1 MTGQFI
7 AHTPNIAA
15 DFAWRRWVKVLPL
28 SCAATLGLMVLME
41 RLIATAPVELPPL
54 VPYVVPDIV
63 MPETPVVIVRDTMPV
78 KPEAVLPEPVLPP
91 PSIDFTADT
100 PQISPVLPVAKI
112 DPPSLTTY
120 SSATPVPTVM
130 VQAAYPHRALSRGIE
145 GYVDVAFDVTETGA
159 TTNVRVISAHPENV
173 FDRAAVRAVQNWK
186 FAPVVV
192 DGTPQP
198 YMGLRRR
205 VVFELE
211 KG

>member
-1 MTGQFI
+1 MTGHSI
-7 AHTPNIAA
+7 PHTHGTA
-15 DFAWRRWVKVLPL
+15 DFAWQRWVKVLPL

-54 VPYVVPDIV
+54 VQYVIPDII
-63 MPETPVVIVRDTMPV
+63 MPEPKIVVVLDTLPDKPV
-78 KPEAVLPEPVLPP
+78 EVLPEPVLPP
-91 PSIDFTADT
+91 PDIEYTADPHQT
-100 PQISPVLPVAKI
+100 LSKPTVAKI
-112 DPPSLTTY
+112 EPPSLTAY

-145 GYVDVAFDVTETGA
+145 GFVDVAFDVTETGA
-159 TTNVRVISAHPENV
+159 TTNVRVISAQPENV

-186 FAPVVV
+186 FAPVIV

-198 YMGLRRR
+198 FLDMRRR